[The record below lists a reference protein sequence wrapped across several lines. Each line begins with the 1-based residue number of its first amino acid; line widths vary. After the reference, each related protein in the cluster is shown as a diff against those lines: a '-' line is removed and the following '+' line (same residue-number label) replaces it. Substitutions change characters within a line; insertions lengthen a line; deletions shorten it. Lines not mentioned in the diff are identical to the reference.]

1 MIPEMVFLLQRVGNI
16 KKALELIITELGDV
30 TEAIDFCK
38 EVNDDELWTDLIQR
52 SLSRPDFILGL
63 LNNTGTH
70 INPMRLISMIPTGM
84 RIPGLRGALVKILQD
99 FSLQCE
105 LRKGCQTILSQDA
118 VMLHRRLVTAQK
130 RGYRVD
136 PGNHC
141 PLCNVTDFAN
151 LGSSGRSNRMVSFL
165 CCEKQYCLK
174 CIEGMDGGRRDL
186 AVISC
191 PVCSPKKKSK
201 PGKRA

>member
-52 SLSRPDFILGL
+52 SLSRPDFIIGL

-118 VMLHRRLVTAQK
+118 VMLHQRLVKAQK
-130 RGYRVD
+130 RGYRID
-136 PGNHC
+136 PCQTC

-151 LGSSGRSNRMVSFL
+151 LGSTGRSNRMVSFL
-165 CCEKQYCLK
+165 CCAKQYCLK
-174 CIEGMDGGRRDL
+174 CIEGEGRGSGY
-186 AVISC
+186 IGC
-191 PVCSPKKKSK
+191 PVCSPKKRK
-201 PGKRA
+201 PGKRN

>member
-1 MIPEMVFLLQRVGNI
+1 M
-16 KKALELIITELGDV
+16 
-30 TEAIDFCK
+30 TEAIEFCK

-118 VMLHRRLVTAQK
+118 AMLHRKLVKLQK
-130 RGYRVD
+130 RGYRID
-136 PGNHC
+136 PRSVC
-141 PLCNVTDFAN
+141 PLCNITDFSNVEAA
-151 LGSSGRSNRMVSFL
+151 GRSNRMVSFL

-174 CIEGMDGGRRDL
+174 CVEGPPGARRDSS
-186 AVISC
+186 AIGC
-191 PVCSPKKKSK
+191 PVCAGAKTT
-201 PGKRA
+201 KRKAPPQRRH